1 MSLLLAFSRPLQLRW
16 ILPMACQLGLDRI
29 VLLKAWKL
37 PRDYVLLVEELT
49 ISSNVSLPDVV
60 VTGKLGAGGRVGQ
73 TKAVTTSGGD
83 EGDPKNG
90 RRRARGCRTLFSRTM
105 GRRRTA
111 DDAGRD
117 RTGGRV
123 GGTARVGHVQT
134 TGIPEGV
141 ARIEGAEERRPA
153 STTLPP
159 PPSTI
164 AAVRFFTGDSGLAV
178 ITEMAYSNCHG
189 RRWWPMT
196 MALNDDGTRELAT
209 DDDGQGTRPGGDQR
223 RHSAFIRC
231 NN

>member
-1 MSLLLAFSRPLQLRW
+1 VSLLPTFSRPLQLRR

-29 VLLKAWKL
+29 VLSKAWKL
-37 PRDYVLLVEELT
+37 PRDYLLLVEELT
-49 ISSNVSLPDVV
+49 ISSDVSFLDVV
-60 VTGKLGAGGRVGQ
+60 VTGKLGAGGRVGR

-83 EGDPKNG
+83 EGGPKNG
-90 RRRARGCRTLFSRTM
+90 RRRARGCRTWFSRTT

-117 RTGGRV
+117 PTGGRV

-134 TGIPEGV
+134 IAIPEGV

-153 STTLPP
+153 SITLPP

-164 AAVRFFTGDSGLAV
+164 TTVHSFTGDSGLAV
-178 ITEMAYSNCHG
+178 ITETAYGDCRG
-189 RRWWPMT
+189 RRWRPMT
-196 MALNDDGTRELAT
+196 MALNNDGTRELAT